1 MFTTCQNRECH
12 VRFNMCLVALF
23 LGLPNTFAR
32 AAVANQQFFGG
43 GGYHQQWM
51 QPGMQPGMQAGM
63 QPGMQAGVQPG
74 MQAGMQP
81 PPYQRNLSG
90 VLVILSKGCGVQG
103 AKNLSAQSCWSPV
116 CQKSCATSGV
126 SK

>member
-32 AAVANQQFFGG
+32 AAVASQQFFGG

-51 QPGMQPGMQAGM
+51 QPGMQAGM
-63 QPGMQAGVQPG
+63 QPGMQ
-74 MQAGMQP
+74 P
-81 PPYQRNLSG
+81 PPYQHNLSG

-116 CQKSCATSGV
+116 CQKELRYQWCQ
-126 SK
+126 

>member
-32 AAVANQQFFGG
+32 AAVASQQFFGG

-51 QPGMQPGMQAGM
+51 QPGMQAGM
-63 QPGMQAGVQPG
+63 QP
-74 MQAGMQP
+74 GMQP

-116 CQKSCATSGV
+116 CQKSCTTSGV

>member
-1 MFTTCQNRECH
+1 
-12 VRFNMCLVALF
+12 MCLVALF

-43 GGYHQQWM
+43 GGYHQQC
-51 QPGMQPGMQAGM
+51 GMQPGMQAGM
-63 QPGMQAGVQPG
+63 QPGMQAGLQPG

-81 PPYQRNLSG
+81 GMQ
-90 VLVILSKGCGVQG
+90 QG

-116 CQKSCATSGV
+116 CQKELRYQWCQ
-126 SK
+126 